1 MGKNEQRFLIA
12 RIHRRRP
19 RQRVP
24 KGRRELS
31 CGLLWRNARLQAAE
45 HVQCQPVGRS
55 IERVI
60 GWRCSPGIECGTVL
74 QRDPEVHSRMNGIYA
89 IKTAWR
95 DADDSQRNSFDVDNL
110 AQNALVA
117 AKAALPPRII
127 QNGNGG
133 VRGFVSRVNPRPRT
147 GCTPRP
153 EKKLPLTISPN
164 TSSGSLPT
172 RTATFSKA
180 SGAKPMTS
188 WRTSWRVRMASNTG
202 MDMDISPKPV
212 CEVLS
217 G

>member
-60 GWRCSPGIECGTVL
+60 GWRCSPSIECGPVL
-74 QRDPEVHSRMNGIYA
+74 MRDPEVNTRMNGIYA

-95 DADDSQRNSFDVDNL
+95 VADDSQRNYSDVVNL
-110 AQNALVA
+110 AQNAPDA
-117 AKAALPPRII
+117 AIHAI
-127 QNGNGG
+127 
-133 VRGFVSRVNPRPRT
+133 
-147 GCTPRP
+147 TP
-153 EKKLPLTISPN
+153 LL
-164 TSSGSLPT
+164 
-172 RTATFSKA
+172 
-180 SGAKPMTS
+180 
-188 WRTSWRVRMASNTG
+188 
-202 MDMDISPKPV
+202 
-212 CEVLS
+212 
-217 G
+217 